1 MTYVA
6 VVSTALLGVVV
17 VGFAAGAAW
26 FLAKSRPGER
36 QQRSDGPLPKA
47 AVLLALKGTDEY
59 LDECLRSMLRQDYP
73 DYEVHIVVDSKDDP
87 AWDIVTRVLEE
98 EKFASVRAAELRDPL
113 FSCSLKCSA
122 LLQMLAEV
130 DPEVAVLA
138 LIDGDVVPHRAWLR
152 QLTAPLADPGVGA
165 SFGIPWYF
173 PERQDWPA
181 IVRKV
186 CWTPAAVL
194 MLLCGWIWGGSA
206 ALPSRVFRD
215 PALVER
221 WSRSV
226 SSDASVRDVIKA
238 HDLRLEWAPALVMPN
253 HESVRLEALVNQ
265 LARSLATSRLYL
277 NRWPL
282 TLLAVSLA
290 AGSLLASAVVFV
302 VSLLAAS
309 ATASM
314 LSAVGLIAY
323 LSILMALLL
332 VVDRRALTITR
343 SNGAAVPPLSLAAWG
358 KMFVSIPLAHGF
370 YLVSAVKAQFVRSL
384 TWRGVRYA
392 INGKLDVRRV
402 APVEA
407 VAPRPRAEHIYS
419 LKQAGAAVEPVL
431 LSPYS
436 SAFARLQQTAIRR
449 EDPPSDGS
457 ARRAVLRSNPARETV
472 DGDSW

>member
-1 MTYVA
+1 MTSVA
-6 VVSTALLGVVV
+6 VVATALLAVVAL
-17 VGFAAGAAW
+17 GFAAGAAW
-26 FLAKSRPGER
+26 FLEKSRPR
-36 QQRSDGPLPKA
+36 ARMPHSNGPLPKA
-47 AVLLALKGTDEY
+47 AVFLALKGTDEY
-59 LDECLRSMLRQDYP
+59 LDDCLRSLLRQDYP

-87 AWDIVTRVLEE
+87 AWGIVTRVLEE
-98 EKFASVRAAELRDPL
+98 EEFSEVHAATLRDPL

-130 DPEVAVLA
+130 DSEVEVLA
-138 LIDGDVVPHRAWLR
+138 LIDGDVVPHRDWLR
-152 QLTAPLADPGVGA
+152 QLAAPLADSGVGA

-173 PERQDWPA
+173 PEQPKWPA

-238 HDLRLEWAPALVMPN
+238 HALRLEWAPALVMPN
-253 HESVRLEALVNQ
+253 YESVRFEALVNQ

-282 TLLAVSLA
+282 TLLAVGLA
-290 AGSLLASAVVFV
+290 AGSLVTAAVVCV
-302 VSLLAAS
+302 VSFLATS
-309 ATASM
+309 VT
-314 LSAVGLIAY
+314 GLIVSAAGLGGY
-323 LSILMALLL
+323 LLILMALML
-332 VVDRRALTITR
+332 VVERRALNISR
-343 SNGAAVPPLSLAAWG
+343 SNGAAVPPLTLGALG
-358 KMFVSIPLAHGF
+358 KMFISIPLAHGF

-402 APVEA
+402 APA
-407 VAPRPRAEHIYS
+407 H
-419 LKQAGAAVEPVL
+419 AAVPRLRADKVFIAKQTGGEAGPIP

-436 SAFARLQQTAIRR
+436 SHHGRLRQTSIRTK
-449 EDPPSDGS
+449 ELPSDRSSGR
-457 ARRAVLRSNPARETV
+457 AVRRADPAREAV